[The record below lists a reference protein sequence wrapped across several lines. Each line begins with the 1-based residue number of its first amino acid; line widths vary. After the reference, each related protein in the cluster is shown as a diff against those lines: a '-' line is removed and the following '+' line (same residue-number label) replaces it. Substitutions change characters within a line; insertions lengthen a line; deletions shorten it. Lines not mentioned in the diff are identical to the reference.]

1 MSKELDTET
10 GLYYYGARYL
20 EPKYSKWL
28 SGDPALGEYIPQVPI
43 NDEAK
48 KHNENLPGMGGV
60 FNTVNLHAYHY
71 AGNNPVKYTDP
82 DGKISIPA
90 AGDHETALNIA
101 TKNLKFSPP
110 IGEIKGYPETGK
122 YAWRAYNDTIFK
134 KACED
139 YNNEYGL
146 SPDDDAYMSPK
157 MLKAWAMV
165 EAGGANDKAAFLSD
179 PLQVNNFYDWV
190 DEKTRICGLQK
201 GQKMIPKTSAA
212 AAILWWRYKGYRHDD
227 QGKEATWLGN
237 WHAFRG
243 YNGNTNP
250 PPKPANSDR
259 ETHGEYYADRVL
271 ELYEDSK

>member
-1 MSKELDTET
+1 MLCWKYVLGKE
-10 GLYYYGARYL
+10 AR
-20 EPKYSKWL
+20 
-28 SGDPALGEYIPQVPI
+28 
-43 NDEAK
+43 N
-48 KHNENLPGMGGV
+48 HNENLPGMGGV
-60 FNTVNLHAYHY
+60 FNAINLNVYHY

-179 PLQVNNFYDWV
+179 PLQVNNFDDWV

-212 AAILWWRYKGYRHDD
+212 AAILWGRYKGYRHDD
-227 QGKEATWLGN
+227 QGKETTWRGN
-237 WHAFRG
+237 WHAFRR
-243 YNGNTNP
+243 YNDNTKP
-250 PPKPANSDR
+250 PPKSANSDR